1 VASKQDV
8 VGKLNVRKRAL
19 KILRI
24 SGGTL
29 TPSPPPNDK

>member
-8 VGKLNVRKRAL
+8 VGKLNIRKRAL

-24 SGGTL
+24 SGRSSDPL
-29 TPSPPPNDK
+29 TAPK